1 MNRPPYKEGVFVYNW
16 LIFYFNRLPL
26 AAENLNDMKVH
37 NFSAGPG
44 ILPQEV
50 LKKASEACIDFNGM
64 GLSLLEISHRGKNVI
79 AVFDRAAELVRKLLG
94 IDDQY
99 EVLFLQGGASTQF
112 AMVPANFLYGK
123 AAYLNTGVW
132 ASKAIKE
139 AGLYGDTV
147 VVASSENQK
156 FNHIPKDYIV
166 PFDADYF
173 HITSNNTI
181 YGTQMRKFPE
191 SPVPLFCDMSS
202 DIFSHQFDAT
212 KFSLIYAGVQK
223 NMGPAGATMV
233 ILKKDLLEKI
243 TRKIPSMFNYKI
255 HAEGESMY
263 NTPPV
268 FAVYV
273 SMLTLEWLDSNGGVA
288 WAEKRNEAKAKL
300 FYDELD
306 RNSQF
311 TGTVVPE
318 DRSWMNANFVL
329 NHPEKEKYFSDM
341 IKEANIVGLN
351 GHRSVGG
358 FRASMYNA
366 MDIDSVQVLVDVMK
380 EFEQKFA

>member
-1 MNRPPYKEGVFVYNW
+1 M
-16 LIFYFNRLPL
+16 
-26 AAENLNDMKVH
+26 H

-44 ILPQEV
+44 ILPASV
-50 LKKASEACIDFNGM
+50 LQKAAAACINFNDS

-79 AVFDRAAELVRKLLG
+79 AVFDKAEALVKKLLNLN
-94 IDDQY
+94 DDY
-99 EVLFLQGGASTQF
+99 RVLFLQGGASMQF

-139 AGLYGDTV
+139 AKLYGETI
-147 VVASSENQK
+147 VVASSENEN
-156 FNHIPKDYIV
+156 FTHIPKNYAI
-166 PFDADYF
+166 PEDADYF

-181 YGTQMRKFPE
+181 YGTQMFEFPE
-191 SPVPLFCDMSS
+191 CRIPLVCDMSS
-202 DIFSHQFDAT
+202 DIFSHRFDASR
-212 KFSLIYAGVQK
+212 FDLIYAGVQK

-233 ILKKDLLEKI
+233 LIKKEMLEKI
-243 TRKIPSMFNYKI
+243 KRKLPSMLNYQI
-255 HAEGESMY
+255 HAEADSMY

-273 SMLTLEWLDSNGGVA
+273 SMLTLEWLDQNGGVA
-288 WAEKRNEAKAKL
+288 WAEKRNAEKAAC
-300 FYDELD
+300 FYAELD

-311 TGTVVPE
+311 RGTVAKE

-329 NHPEKEKYFSDM
+329 VDNAKEVQFNEM
-341 IKEANIVGLN
+341 LQEAGISGLK

-358 FRASMYNA
+358 YRASMYNA
-366 MDIDSVQVLVDVMK
+366 LELESVKALTEVMSA
-380 EFEQKFA
+380 FEKKYA

>member
-1 MNRPPYKEGVFVYNW
+1 M
-16 LIFYFNRLPL
+16 
-26 AAENLNDMKVH
+26 H

-44 ILPQEV
+44 ILPAEV
-50 LKKASEACIDFNGM
+50 LQKAAEACLDFNHS

-79 AVFDRAAELVRKLLG
+79 EVFDRAEALVKKLLG
-94 IDDQY
+94 LDDAY
-99 EVLFLQGGASTQF
+99 RVLFLQGGASMQF
-112 AMVPANFLYGK
+112 SMLPANFLNRK

-139 AGLYGDTV
+139 AKLYGETV
-147 VVASSENQK
+147 VVASSESDN
-156 FNHIPKDYIV
+156 FSHIPKDYVV
-166 PFDADYF
+166 PSDADYF

-181 YGTQMRKFPE
+181 YGTQMRSFPE
-191 SPVPLFCDMSS
+191 SKIPLVCDMSS
-202 DIFSHQFDAT
+202 DIFSHRFDAT
-212 KFSLIYAGVQK
+212 RFDLIYAGVQK

-233 ILKKDLLEKI
+233 LIKKEMLEKI
-243 TRKIPSMFNYKI
+243 SRKLPSMLNYRI
-255 HAEGESMY
+255 HSEADSMY

-273 SMLTLEWLDSNGGVA
+273 SMLTLDWLDRNGGVE
-288 WAEKRNEAKAKL
+288 WAEKRNAEKASI
-300 FYDELD
+300 FYTELD

-311 TGTVVPE
+311 KGTVAVE

-329 NHPEKEKYFSDM
+329 TDPS
-341 IKEANIVGLN
+341 KEAQFTALLKEAGIVGLP

-366 MDIDSVQVLVDVMK
+366 LDPESVRVLTGVMK
-380 EFEQKFA
+380 HFEQQYA

>member
-1 MNRPPYKEGVFVYNW
+1 
-16 LIFYFNRLPL
+16 
-26 AAENLNDMKVH
+26 MKVH

-50 LKKASEACIDFNGM
+50 LQKAAAACIEFNNS
-64 GLSLLEISHRGKNVI
+64 GLSLLEVSHRGKDVI
-79 AVFDRAAELVRKLLG
+79 AVFDNAVRLVKKLLG
-94 IDDQY
+94 LGDDY
-99 EVLFLQGGASTQF
+99 VIVFLQGGASMQF
-112 AMVPANFLYGK
+112 SMVPANFLNTK

-139 AGLYGDTV
+139 AKLYGATE
-147 VVASSENQK
+147 VVASSEDRN
-156 FNHIPKDYIV
+156 FSYIPKSYSI
-166 PFDADYF
+166 PSDADYF

-181 YGTQMRKFPE
+181 YGTQMRTFPE

-202 DIFSHQFDAT
+202 DIFSHRFDAT
-212 KFSLIYAGVQK
+212 RFDLIYAGVQK

-233 ILKKDLLEKI
+233 ILKKDLLQKI
-243 TRKIPSMFNYKI
+243 KRTLPSMLNYAI
-255 HAEGESMY
+255 HVEGESMY

-273 SMLTLEWLDSNGGVA
+273 SMLTLDWLDRNGGVE
-288 WAEKRNEAKAKL
+288 WAEKRNRAKAEL
-300 FYDELD
+300 FYSELD

-311 TGTVVPE
+311 TGTVDVE

-329 NHPEKEKYFSDM
+329 TQPEKEEAFKALL
-341 IKEANIVGLN
+341 KEANISGLN

-366 MDIDSVQVLVDVMK
+366 LDIESVQALVDVMK
-380 EFEQKFA
+380 SFEQSNG